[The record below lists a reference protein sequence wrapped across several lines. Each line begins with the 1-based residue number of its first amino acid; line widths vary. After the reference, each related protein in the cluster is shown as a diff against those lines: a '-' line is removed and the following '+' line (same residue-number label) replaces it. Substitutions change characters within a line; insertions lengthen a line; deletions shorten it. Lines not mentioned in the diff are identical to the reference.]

1 METPQKRKRDS
12 TDDVDTTSKKLKAA
26 DPKEGDVKQPSSKST
41 VFPVIPKDSN
51 ATTTVKA
58 SPSVLIPSALKED
71 DMVTYVIPYTGETI
85 TRKRIVS
92 AVTRPR
98 TWSR

>member
-1 METPQKRKRDS
+1 VETPQKRKRDS
-12 TDDVDTTSKKLKAA
+12 ADDVDTTSKKLKAA

-41 VFPVIPKDSN
+41 VFPVTPNDSN
-51 ATTTVKA
+51 ATTTVMT
-58 SPSVLIPSALKED
+58 SPSVLVPSALKED